1 MCKLRSSYRFMAISA
16 LFLRG
21 GLSQVSLELIQ
32 DSVRTF
38 CSDWSAL
45 EYFPSCVNTLR
56 IAMAPATCACL
67 GPAHPTHPQPQVH
80 SWVHPQ
86 RQKDPL
92 QISEFLFCLDPS
104 YSALYSI
111 HSSFLSFPKLQ
122 SLSLQLNGTAVLC
135 WGPLP
140 ALGSSKCLQA
150 KSQIDYGAGVICLAS
165 LRD

>member
-38 CSDWSAL
+38 CSDWSEL
-45 EYFPSCVNTLR
+45 EYFPCCVNTLR

-86 RQKDPL
+86 RQKDPFADFWIPL
-92 QISEFLFCLDPS
+92 LPGSLLF
-104 YSALYSI
+104 
-111 HSSFLSFPKLQ
+111 SSLLHKFQLPQLPQTPIFVSPAQ
-122 SLSLQLNGTAVLC
+122 WDCCSL
-135 WGPLP
+135 
-140 ALGSSKCLQA
+140 LGSPPCT
-150 KSQIDYGAGVICLAS
+150 GVQ
-165 LRD
+165 